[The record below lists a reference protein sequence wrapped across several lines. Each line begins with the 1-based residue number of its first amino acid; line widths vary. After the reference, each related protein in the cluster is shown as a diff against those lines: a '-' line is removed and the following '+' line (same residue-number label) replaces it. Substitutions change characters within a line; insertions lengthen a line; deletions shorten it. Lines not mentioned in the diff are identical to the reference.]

1 MHWLGGI
8 RFFEAAARHQSF
20 MRAADELHLTHGAV
34 SRQIRQLE
42 EALGVALFERRN
54 RAVFL
59 TEAGRILHAAA
70 AQSLE
75 VLAMAAERIRAHGQ
89 QRALV
94 LSCEPTIAMRW
105 LIPRLPRFTDAH
117 PDITLHLM
125 AAGGPV
131 DFARS
136 GVDLALRRNDFHFG
150 PQLHAYEVAEEWMG
164 VVCRAGPGPR
174 AVALAS
180 LDRLHTRSR
189 PDAWRRWAQAAGSTQ
204 RFGADAWYEHF
215 YLTIQAAAA
224 GLGCTVASRLM
235 VADEIADGR
244 MAAPLGFVRDGSSYH
259 LLSPVAF
266 EHDERRRAVR
276 DWLCREAQASLGAD
290 PAGVAARRRAAS
302 GRAGP
307 KGGVERQGRAK
318 ASKIARLARAPRP
331 E

>member
-70 AQSLE
+70 TQSLE
-75 VLAMAAERIRAHGQ
+75 VLATAAERIRAQGQ
-89 QRALV
+89 PKALV

-105 LIPRLPRFTDAH
+105 LIPRLPRFTEAH
-117 PDITLHLM
+117 PDVTLHLM

-150 PQLHAYEVAEEWMG
+150 AHLHAHEVAEEWVG
-164 VVCRAGPGPR
+164 VVCRAGIGTAR
-174 AVALAS
+174 APALSS
-180 LDRLHTRSR
+180 LNRLHTRSR
-189 PDAWRRWAQAAGSTQ
+189 PDAWQRWAQAAGSTQ

-224 GLGCTVASRLM
+224 GLGCAIASRLM
-235 VADEIADGR
+235 VADEMADGR
-244 MAAPLGFVRDGSSYH
+244 IVAPRGFVRDGSSYH
-259 LLSPVAF
+259 LLSAVAF
-266 EHDERRRAVR
+266 ERDERRRAVR
-276 DWLCREAQASLGAD
+276 DWLCHEAQASLGAD
-290 PAGVAARRRAAS
+290 PGTAAAPADRAKGRRRAK
-302 GRAGP
+302 GTAGQRVVG
-307 KGGVERQGRAK
+307 KGALSHK
-318 ASKIARLARAPRP
+318 LAGSD
-331 E
+331 